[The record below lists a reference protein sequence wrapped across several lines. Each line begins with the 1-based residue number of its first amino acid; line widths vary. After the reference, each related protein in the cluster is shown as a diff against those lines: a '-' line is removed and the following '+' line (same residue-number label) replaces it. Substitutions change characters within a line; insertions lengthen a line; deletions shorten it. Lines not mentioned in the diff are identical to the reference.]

1 MTRLLAIAVA
11 TLYASIAM
19 PAFAAPVDDLQA
31 GIDAAQQNEH
41 DKAIDFYTKAI
52 KAGLPPRF
60 SAAALANRAASLTKQ
75 GKHDDAIAD
84 ATEALKLRPDYG
96 LAFFNRGTAQK
107 MAGRCD
113 KAIPDFAEAIRLD
126 PKDAAAFNN
135 RAGCLIEAAKLDE
148 ALADYSQAIQV
159 KPQPIYH
166 FNRCRVYDLM
176 KQWPSALADC
186 KKAAELDPT
195 LERAKKLAE
204 TLSGRTN

>member
-1 MTRLLAIAVA
+1 MTRLLAIAIAAIYVA
-11 TLYASIAM
+11 IAM

-41 DKAIDFYTKAI
+41 DKAIEFYTKAI

-60 SAAALANRAASLTKQ
+60 SAAALTNRAASLIKQ
-75 GKHDDAIAD
+75 GRHDDAIAD
-84 ATEALKLRPDYG
+84 ATEAIKLRPDYG

-107 MAGRCD
+107 MAGRCE

-126 PKDAAAFNN
+126 PKDAGALNN

-159 KPQPIYH
+159 KPQAIYH

-176 KQWPSALADC
+176 KQRPSALADC
-186 KKAAELDPT
+186 RKAAELDPT
-195 LERAKKLAE
+195 LERAKKHAE
-204 TLSGRTN
+204 SLSGRTN